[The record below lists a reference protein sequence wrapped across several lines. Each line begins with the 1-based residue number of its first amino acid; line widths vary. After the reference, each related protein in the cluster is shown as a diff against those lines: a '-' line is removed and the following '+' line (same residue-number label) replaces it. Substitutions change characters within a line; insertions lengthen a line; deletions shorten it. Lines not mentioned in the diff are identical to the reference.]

1 MKMINSIQYQIDNK
15 YLKKKMVN
23 RICELPWFGVK
34 KIELPMDVS
43 RYRETGGTS
52 SSNSLYIFQTSKKR

>member
-1 MKMINSIQYQIDNK
+1 
-15 YLKKKMVN
+15 MVN